1 MASNAVLLCGTKSVL
16 WVDFLD
22 AFAYSIKQ
30 PGLMNYLTPDTIV
43 YALGLLSACRAVQR
57 GPGQRLLDLLL
68 QHRHCGSS
76 DPRDKVFALCGLAND
91 SGPNRLDV
99 KPDYRRNK
107 VETYTDVAKSIL
119 LKYGN
124 LDLLSI
130 PHPSTPSSVVDVP
143 SWVPDWSLPQ
153 KQASFSAR
161 DLSGNRLF
169 QFKASKN
176 TKADPRFSLDDKLL
190 SVNGIFIDQVTSVG
204 SLHETDTETV
214 IWTKVPKQ
222 QTILNNWEHVSGARS
237 RVQYVNGEKMLD
249 VFWQTLI
256 GGCAPTEY
264 NELRHQFLGFNR
276 TIKHF
281 CMLHWVGLQNYRK
294 TYLAASWAIL
304 VNSAMSDV
312 LHESLA
318 SPLTGGYATW
328 TFATRMAMAVPQR
341 KIVKTLCGARSRRH
355 GRE

>member
-1 MASNAVLLCGTKSVL
+1 MAQANRGT
-16 WVDFLD
+16 
-22 AFAYSIKQ
+22 
-30 PGLMNYLTPDTIV
+30 T
-43 YALGLLSACRAVQR
+43 
-57 GPGQRLLDLLL
+57 
-68 QHRHCGSS
+68 
-76 DPRDKVFALCGLAND
+76 LCGLAND

-119 LKYGN
+119 LKYRN
-124 LDLLSI
+124 LDLLSV
-130 PHPSTPSSVVDVP
+130 PHPSRPSTVVDVP

-169 QFKASKN
+169 QLKASKN

-190 SVNGIFIDQVTSVG
+190 SVNGIFIDQATSVG

-214 IWTKVPKQ
+214 FWTKVPKE
-222 QTILNNWEHVSGARS
+222 QTILSGARS
-237 RVQYVNGEKMLD
+237 RVQYANGEKMLN

-276 TIKHF
+276 IIKRF
-281 CMLHWVGLQNYRK
+281 RMLHWVGLQNHRK
-294 TYLAASWAIL
+294 TYLAASWAML

-312 LHESLA
+312 FHESLA
-318 SPLTGGYATW
+318 SLLTGGYATW

-341 KIVKTLCGARSRRH
+341 RIVKTRKGYVGLAAGDTAVNDFVTLVQGGQVPLILRQV
-355 GRE
+355 GYYWQLVGDAYVT